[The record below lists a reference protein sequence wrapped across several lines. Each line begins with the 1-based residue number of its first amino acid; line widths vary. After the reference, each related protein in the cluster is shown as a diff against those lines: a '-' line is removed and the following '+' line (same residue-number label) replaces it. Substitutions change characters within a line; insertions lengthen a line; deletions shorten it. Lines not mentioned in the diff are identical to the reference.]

1 MNHMQLVLLAGLLAG
16 VFSVYGRAGEV
27 AGCLESSQPTRTE
40 QPWWPRIEHKQPLH
54 AACWLS
60 WNELMQPAYQQDGV
74 LWLDVRPSPNWQ
86 ASPLNNVMQVGLHEI
101 EDRSFLHGRS
111 LLLVGTGTDQ
121 LMLDAAC
128 MQLRQLGFDVHALNG
143 GIWALPGHLS
153 GQGSDAGNV
162 QQIGADQFLA
172 GSQTVSWH
180 VVTLGGSEQD
190 IAYLPEPPRMQFGLD
205 DVAAAQA
212 AITTLLGQGGISAP
226 ENPYPV
232 QVVLIAPDDESVRV
246 LQALLHH
253 AAADGRVVWLQG
265 GFQAYE
271 AYINEQ
277 NRMKAY
283 AGAVLRRPCGEV

>member
-16 VFSVYGRAGEV
+16 AFSVHGAYGEV
-27 AGCLESSQPTRTE
+27 VGCLESSQPTRAE
-40 QPWWPRIEHKQPLH
+40 QPRWPWIEHKQPLH
-54 AACWLS
+54 AECWLG
-60 WNELMQPAYQQDGV
+60 WNELMQLVYQQDGV
-74 LWLDVRPSPNWQ
+74 LWLDVRHSPDWQ
-86 ASPLNNVMQVGLHEI
+86 VSPLNNVMQVGLHEI
-101 EDRSFLHGRS
+101 EDRSFLRGRS

-128 MQLRQLGFDVHALNG
+128 MQLRQAGFDVHALNG
-143 GIWALPGHLS
+143 GVWALPKHLS

-162 QQIGADQFLA
+162 RQIGTDQFLA
-172 GSQTVSWH
+172 GSQTVPWH
-180 VVTLGGSEQD
+180 VVTLGMSEQD
-190 IAYLPEPPRMQFGLD
+190 IAHLPEPPRMQFGLD

-212 AITTLLGQGGISAP
+212 AITTLLGQGGISEP
-226 ENPYPV
+226 ENLYPV

-253 AAADGRVVWLQG
+253 ASDDGRVFWLQG

-283 AGAVLRRPCGEV
+283 AGAVLRRPCGAL